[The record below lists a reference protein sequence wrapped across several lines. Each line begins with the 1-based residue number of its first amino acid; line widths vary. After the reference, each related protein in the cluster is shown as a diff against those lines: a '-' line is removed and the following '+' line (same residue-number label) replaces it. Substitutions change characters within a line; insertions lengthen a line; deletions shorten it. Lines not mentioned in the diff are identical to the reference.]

1 MEENH
6 YSTNEEL
13 QATLQELADLQAQLA
28 ELQSDNDRLADE
40 KDVLY
45 KSLCH
50 QTEKLEDSRAQIG
63 TLQELLLR
71 DGSGGGGGGGL
82 GITAAELGGLVHSG
96 SGGGATEREQKLL
109 DLLKSAQEEREGL
122 LRKREELSAELVE
135 LRAALEAASADQLRL
150 QERISVLDSTLGASA
165 AERKH
170 IEAQLAQTREE
181 SAGRQIEIS
190 RLSTLLENARAKIDE
205 LEQDRALGAD
215 RSDLGALLDVARR
228 EKDVLEG
235 EVASLQE
242 CLSKSQ
248 CEVQRLKERVACIT
262 EECKVARNNA
272 KYALADL
279 EYKFDQLRQDKAK
292 LAGDYQQLQETAGEL
307 QVQCKCHAEDKAQL
321 EGLLQETQRD
331 LSEAE
336 RQLADR
342 EESLG
347 EEKRLR
353 KSEVSGDIRRWR
365 HVELDYTNAMI
376 FVWMPR

>member
-50 QTEKLEDSRAQIG
+50 QTEKLEDSRGQIA

-71 DGSGGGGGGGL
+71 EGSVVGSDGQLGGL
-82 GITAAELGGLVHSG
+82 GNMGGVF
-96 SGGGATEREQKLL
+96 GGGNTTEREQKLL
-109 DLLKSAQEEREGL
+109 DLLKSAQEERESL
-122 LRKREELSAELVE
+122 CIKQEELNSELNE
-135 LRAALEAASADQLRL
+135 LRNALDASGAEQLRL
-150 QERISVLDSTLGASA
+150 KERISLLDSTIGASA
-165 AERKH
+165 AERKQ
-170 IEAQLAQTREE
+170 IESLLGQAREE

-190 RLSTLLENARAKIDE
+190 RLTTLLENARAKIEE
-205 LEQDRALGAD
+205 LEQDRVLGD
-215 RSDLGALLDVARR
+215 KSDLGELLDCARR

-248 CEVQRLKERVACIT
+248 CEVQRLKDRVACIT

-279 EYKFDQLRQDKAK
+279 EYKFDQLRQEKSK
-292 LAGDYQQLQETAGEL
+292 LAADYQQLQDSATEL
-307 QVQCKCHAEDKAQL
+307 QVQCKCHVEDKAQL
-321 EGLLQETQRD
+321 ESLLQETQRH
-331 LSEAE
+331 LGEAE
-336 RQLADR
+336 RYLADK
-342 EESLG
+342 EETLS

-353 KSEVSGDIRRWR
+353 KLEVSHCDGGG
-365 HVELDYTNAMI
+365 
-376 FVWMPR
+376 

>member
-50 QTEKLEDSRAQIG
+50 QTEKLEDSRTQIA

-71 DGSGGGGGGGL
+71 DGTPADL
-82 GITAAELGGLVHSG
+82 GSTAA
-96 SGGGATEREQKLL
+96 EREQKLL
-109 DLLKSAQEEREGL
+109 DLLKGAQEERESL
-122 LRKREELSAELVE
+122 FVKREELNGDLHE
-135 LRAALEAASADQLRL
+135 LRAALEAAGTEQTRL
-150 QERISVLDSTLGASA
+150 TERISLLDSQIGAGA

-205 LEQDRALGAD
+205 LEQDRALGD
-215 RSDLGALLDVARR
+215 RSDLGELLDGARK

-242 CLSKSQ
+242 CLSLSQ
-248 CEVQRLKERVACIT
+248 CEVQRLKDRVACIT

-279 EYKFDQLRQDKAK
+279 EYKFDQLRQEKAK
-292 LAGDYQQLQETAGEL
+292 LAADYQLLQESASEL

-321 EGLLQETQRD
+321 EGLLLETQRH
-331 LSEAE
+331 LGEAE
-336 RQLADR
+336 RFLADR
-342 EESLG
+342 EETLT
-347 EEKRLR
+347 EEKRMR
-353 KSEVSGDIRRWR
+353 KMEVSVAGGIFRVLQSLTLNRTNRFRIRR
-365 HVELDYTNAMI
+365 TKNGSSTSPI
-376 FVWMPR
+376 C